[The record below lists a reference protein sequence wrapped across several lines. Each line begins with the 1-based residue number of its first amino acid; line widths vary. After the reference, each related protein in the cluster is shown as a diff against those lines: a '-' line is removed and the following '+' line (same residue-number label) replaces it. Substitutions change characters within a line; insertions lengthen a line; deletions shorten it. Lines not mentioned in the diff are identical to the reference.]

1 MAVSVTVAVAGAGL
15 AGLSAAWDL
24 LSGAGAGAGAGAN
37 VVLLDALR
45 RPGGVV
51 VTERPG
57 ASGVKD
63 GFVIEG
69 GPDGFLAAE
78 ADIQELARDAGIGGR
93 LVDQLASGSSLWTGR
108 RLEPLAE
115 GQAAALLGIQLPSAV
130 GAQHAAPLQ
139 CGFRTF
145 ATGMAD
151 LVEALVA
158 RVGRVIRPAQG
169 VTGLAPAARGWRL
182 SLSGGSTLEAE
193 AVILALPAWIAARLV
208 AGAGVPDARH
218 LDEVIYYP
226 TTTVSLAYRED
237 QLAAPL
243 AGTGFVSA
251 PELAESGAALRAC
264 SYSWLKYPGRAPS
277 GHALLRAFVG
287 PVDGDPAGAAHGEL
301 ARVLGI
307 SGSPLW
313 SRAFHWPRGLPRYKP
328 GHAAHVAAVRE
339 RLVRLP
345 PLAIAGAGF
354 DGAGVSACVRSGREA
369 ARGILDRLGGNP
381 GPSARGQPRGDRHGL
396 D

>member
-1 MAVSVTVAVAGAGL
+1 MAVSATVAVAGAGF
-15 AGLSAAWDL
+15 AGLSAAWE
-24 LSGAGAGAGAGAN
+24 LSRGGATV
-37 VVLLDALR
+37 VVLDAAR

-57 ASGVKD
+57 GKE
-63 GFVIEG
+63 GFVVEG

-78 ADIQELARDAGIGGR
+78 PDIQELAREIGSGGR

-115 GQAAALLGIQLPSAV
+115 GQAAALLGIQLPSGV

-139 CGFRTF
+139 CGFRSF

-158 RVGRVIRPAQG
+158 RVGPPIGSIRPAQG
-169 VTGLAPAARGWRL
+169 VTGLGPAARGWRL

-208 AGAGVPDARH
+208 AAAGVPAARH

-264 SYSWLKYPGRAPS
+264 SYSWLKYPGRAPP

-301 ARVLGI
+301 ARILGI

-339 RLVRLP
+339 RLARLP

-354 DGAGVSACVRSGREA
+354 DGAGVSACVKSGRAA
-369 ARGILDRLGGNP
+369 ARGILERLG
-381 GPSARGQPRGDRHGL
+381 R
-396 D
+396 